1 MRREDLTKSIASSAL
16 AQIDVEEPSQVGGF
30 IEDITAGVQAAA
42 VVEEVR
48 VGVQGFKEQRI
59 KRKESER
66 TYDPKY
72 QAEQKKGQNKNL
84 ISFLDTFSAETA
96 VENNNKFYENIMKDI
111 ESSITNTYID
121 ADGNLQNSPFQVDVY
136 GTDGSSAREQG
147 REYLKQIRA
156 ERTK

>member
-1 MRREDLTKSIASSAL
+1 MRREDLTKSMTMSAL
-16 AQIDVEEPSQVGGF
+16 AQIDVEEPSRVGGF

-42 VVEEVR
+42 VAEEVR

-59 KRKESER
+59 KRKESKR
-66 TYDPKY
+66 TYDPEY
-72 QAEQKKGQNKNL
+72 QKQQKIGQDKNL
-84 ISFLDTFSAETA
+84 ISFLDKYSSETA
-96 VENNNKFYENIMKDI
+96 VENNNKFYDNIMKDI

-156 ERTK
+156 DRTK

>member
-1 MRREDLTKSIASSAL
+1 M
-16 AQIDVEEPSQVGGF
+16 
-30 IEDITAGVQAAA
+30 
-42 VVEEVR
+42 
-48 VGVQGFKEQRI
+48 
-59 KRKESER
+59 
-66 TYDPKY
+66 
-72 QAEQKKGQNKNL
+72 